1 MTEKFF
7 NILPYDVIPVVY
19 NGANMSRI
27 APPHSYINV
36 QDFPSIK
43 DLSDYLKKV
52 HRNDTLFAS
61 YFWWRDYYTSKV
73 GQSDSVHTWSPIDV
87 VFWFVDQAFWKS
99 SWSLY
104 IYALWGY
111 VQDINILRSF
121 FDRMIII
128 MMGWGRLGV
137 IYASCSTTQE
147 TAQKWST
154 FQQSLTRPNSAET
167 PQSLIKCRHCAIL
180 VPNPVVMPL
189 PLSSLEINYVWI
201 LSLSLVFSFQ

>member
-1 MTEKFF
+1 MNATYKFYLSFENSICQVNIGKLAKFAIYITLFLPQDYVTEKFF

-73 GQSDSVHTWSPIDV
+73 GQSDSVHT
-87 VFWFVDQAFWKS
+87 
-99 SWSLY
+99 
-104 IYALWGY
+104 
-111 VQDINILRSF
+111 
-121 FDRMIII
+121 
-128 MMGWGRLGV
+128 
-137 IYASCSTTQE
+137 
-147 TAQKWST
+147 
-154 FQQSLTRPNSAET
+154 
-167 PQSLIKCRHCAIL
+167 
-180 VPNPVVMPL
+180 
-189 PLSSLEINYVWI
+189 
-201 LSLSLVFSFQ
+201 